1 MQPPLCGE
9 RKSLVSRTMGLISP
23 GSPPIPLICL
33 ILLALCTA
41 APPSGATTLRF
52 LDDDRLIDDSAVILT
67 GTCDAIRNEWIA
79 GTLFTV
85 AIVDVENVLKGGRT
99 GRVEVLIPGGIDTDR
114 AVPVSVTYPGAP
126 TLLPGERVLLFLT
139 PAAPEAALAAKS
151 AAGGAYTVT
160 GFSQGKFSVVEGA
173 GGEPMVL
180 RDLGGVSLLKGAERW
195 AGGERAEPLAELH
208 ERIARRAARP
218 ARIEI
223 DRSGK
228 GDR

>member
-1 MQPPLCGE
+1 M
-9 RKSLVSRTMGLISP
+9 SRTPGLTSP
-23 GSPPIPLICL
+23 GSPPIRLICL
-33 ILLALCTA
+33 ILLVLCTA

-67 GTCDAIRNEWIA
+67 GTCDAIRSEWIG

-85 AIVDVENVLKGGRT
+85 AAVDVENVLKGGQVERI
-99 GRVEVLIPGGIDTDR
+99 EVLIPGGVDTDR
-114 AVPVSVTYPGAP
+114 AVPVAVTYPGAP
-126 TLLPGERVLLFLT
+126 MLLPGERVLLFLT

-151 AAGGAYTVT
+151 AAGGAFTVT

-180 RDLGGVSLLKGAERW
+180 RDLAGVSLLDGDRAR
-195 AGGERAEPLAELH
+195 AGGRRTVSLGDLH

-223 DRSGK
+223 DSSGK
-228 GDR
+228 GGR